1 MIMILQHILRLAIS
15 LLLAGFLIGCSSA
28 PEVAYDEKVSFK
40 PPKTFTWLD
49 DSPLKYSQT
58 DYKVSPF
65 LEAYLMD
72 ATRSELE
79 SKGYRYVRMSEAPD
93 FAVAFSFG
101 AREKIQKSSYPSSY
115 TLASAG
121 GGAYSFHGP
130 GAVKTTKYME
140 GQISID
146 FFAES
151 TKSLAWQVSDS
162 GRLEERSGEELSQ
175 AVKELMSNL
184 LSDFPPEG

>member
-1 MIMILQHILRLAIS
+1 MIFQQIPRLTIS
-15 LLLAGFLIGCSSA
+15 LMFAGFLIGCSSA
-28 PEVAYDEKVSFK
+28 PEVAFDEKVNFK

-49 DSPLKYSQT
+49 DSPLKYSET

-65 LEAYLMD
+65 LEAHLME

-79 SKGYRYVRMSEAPD
+79 SKGYRFVSMSEAPD

-115 TLASAG
+115 TMASASP
-121 GGAYSFHGP
+121 GAYSFHGP

-162 GRLEERSGEELSQ
+162 GKIEEMSGEELRQ
-175 AVKELMSNL
+175 AVKELMANL
-184 LSDFPPEG
+184 LSDFPPKG

>member
-1 MIMILQHILRLAIS
+1 MIPQLLPRLAIS

-28 PEVAYDEKVSFK
+28 PEVAYDQKVDFN

-65 LEAYLMD
+65 LEAHLME

-79 SKGYRYVRMSEAPD
+79 SKGYRYVSMSEGPD
-93 FAVAFSFG
+93 FAVAFTFG
-101 AREKIQKSSYPSSY
+101 AREKIQKSSYPGGYS
-115 TLASAG
+115 LASASP
-121 GGAYSFHGP
+121 GAYSFHGP
-130 GAVKTTKYME
+130 GAVKTTKYVE

-151 TKSLAWQVSDS
+151 TKSLAWQISDS
-162 GRLEERSGEELSQ
+162 GKIEEMSGEELRQ
-175 AVKELMSNL
+175 AVKELMANL
-184 LSDFPPEG
+184 LSDFPPKG

>member
-1 MIMILQHILRLAIS
+1 MILQLLPRLAIY
-15 LLLAGFLIGCSSA
+15 LLLAGFLYGCSSA
-28 PEVAYDEKVSFK
+28 PEVAYDQKVDFK

-65 LEAYLMD
+65 LEAHLMES
-72 ATRSELE
+72 TRSVLE
-79 SKGYRYVRMSEAPD
+79 SKGYRYVSMSEGPD
-93 FAVAFSFG
+93 FAVAFTFG
-101 AREKIQKSSYPSSY
+101 AREKIQKSSYPGGYS
-115 TLASAG
+115 LASASP
-121 GGAYSFHGP
+121 GAYSFHGP
-130 GAVKTTKYME
+130 GAVKTTKYVE

-151 TKSLAWQVSDS
+151 TKALAWQISDS
-162 GRLEERSGEELSQ
+162 GKLEEMSGEELRQ
-175 AVKELMSNL
+175 AVNELMANL

>member
-1 MIMILQHILRLAIS
+1 MIMILKRLPKPTIS
-15 LLLAGFLIGCSSA
+15 LLLAGFLVGCSSA
-28 PEVAYDEKVSFK
+28 PDVAYDEKVNFK

-58 DYKVSPF
+58 DYTVNPF

-72 ATRSELE
+72 ATKSELE
-79 SKGYRYVRMSEAPD
+79 SKGYRYVSMSESPN

-101 AREKIQKSSYPSSY
+101 AREKIQKSSYPGGYS
-115 TLASAG
+115 LASASP
-121 GGAYSFHGP
+121 GAYSFHGP
-130 GAVKTTKYME
+130 GAVKTTKYVE

-151 TKSLAWQVSDS
+151 TKSLAWQVSES
-162 GRLEERSGEELSQ
+162 GKLEELSGEELRQ
-175 AVKELMSNL
+175 AVKELMANL

>member
-1 MIMILQHILRLAIS
+1 MIVQHLPRLLVS
-15 LLLAGFLIGCSSA
+15 LLLAGFLVGCSSA
-28 PEVAYDEKVSFK
+28 PEVAYDEKVNFN
-40 PPKTFTWLD
+40 PPKSFTWLD

-65 LEAYLMD
+65 LEAHLME
-72 ATRSELE
+72 ATRAELE
-79 SKGYRYVRMSEAPD
+79 SKGYRYVSMSEGPD

-115 TLASAG
+115 SLASASP
-121 GGAYSFHGP
+121 GAYSFRGP
-130 GAVKTTKYME
+130 GAVQTTKYVE

-151 TKSLAWQVSDS
+151 TKSLAWQVSTS
-162 GRLEERSGEELSQ
+162 GRLEELSGEELRQ
-175 AVKELMSNL
+175 AVRELMAEL
-184 LSDFPPEG
+184 LSDFPPQN

>member
-1 MIMILQHILRLAIS
+1 MILQHLPRLTIS

-28 PEVAYDEKVSFK
+28 PEVAYDEKVNFK
-40 PPKTFTWLD
+40 PPKTLTWLD

-58 DYKVSPF
+58 DYKINPF
-65 LEAYLMD
+65 LETYLMD
-72 ATRSELE
+72 ATKSELE
-79 SKGYRYVRMSEAPD
+79 SKGYRYVSMSEAPD

-101 AREKIQKSSYPSSY
+101 VMEKIQKSSYPSSY
-115 TLASAG
+115 TLATAAP
-121 GGAYSFHGP
+121 GAYSFHGP

-151 TKSLAWQVSDS
+151 NKSLAWQVSDS
-162 GRLEERSGEELSQ
+162 GKLEEISGEELRQ
-175 AVKELMSNL
+175 AVKELMADL

>member
-1 MIMILQHILRLAIS
+1 MNFQRIPRLAMS
-15 LLLAGFLIGCSSA
+15 LLLAGILASCSSA
-28 PEVAYDEKVSFK
+28 PEVAYDQKVDFK

-65 LEAYLMD
+65 LEAHLME

-79 SKGYRYVRMSEAPD
+79 SKGYRYVSMSEGPD
-93 FAVAFSFG
+93 FAVAFTFG

-115 TLASAG
+115 SLASASP
-121 GGAYSFHGP
+121 GAYSFRGP
-130 GAVKTTKYME
+130 GAVQTTKYVE

-151 TKSLAWQVSDS
+151 TKSLAWQIGDS
-162 GRLEERSGEELSQ
+162 GKIEDMSGEELRQ
-175 AVKELMSNL
+175 AVNELMADL
-184 LSDFPPEG
+184 LSDFPPGG

>member
-1 MIMILQHILRLAIS
+1 
-15 LLLAGFLIGCSSA
+15 
-28 PEVAYDEKVSFK
+28 
-40 PPKTFTWLD
+40 
-49 DSPLKYSQT
+49 
-58 DYKVSPF
+58 
-65 LEAYLMD
+65 
-72 ATRSELE
+72 
-79 SKGYRYVRMSEAPD
+79 MSEAPD